1 MNYQPF
7 TDSDLQ
13 FLTNL
18 VGDDRVSTGASNLE
32 IHSHDE
38 SFHSGYFPDV
48 VVWPQTTEEVSAIVA
63 YANRRHIPVTPW
75 GVGTS
80 LEGNPL
86 PMHKG
91 ILLDFDQMDKILAIR
106 AEDFQVDVQ
115 AGVKYQDMNKILS
128 RHGLFF
134 APDPGANATIGGMIG
149 NNASGV
155 RTVKYGGTRDNVA
168 KLTVVLANGNVIHPG
183 NLAQKSSSGYDLV
196 HLIIG
201 SEGTLGIVTEAS
213 LRLAGIPERFSA
225 AVATFPSVQK
235 ATQAVYDI
243 MGSGLGPAALELLDI
258 STVKVINLEAG
269 AGLKEAPTLFME
281 FTGTS
286 DVALGEDVKM
296 AENICVEN
304 GSTEFQ
310 SGVGREARNRLWENR
325 HKAYEYIKRHN
336 PGMDFM
342 ILDTAVPLSR
352 YTDMVAFAVDTLH
365 KYGIKGYAFGHA
377 GDGNLHLVVVGN
389 FSDTEFCKKR
399 DEANFEIVSH
409 AITMGGT
416 ATGEHGVGIGKK
428 KFMPMEHGESLKV
441 MQQIKAML
449 DPNGILNPG
458 KMVDMREEEPHGTH

>member
-7 TDSDLQ
+7 SDKDLL
-13 FLTNL
+13 FLKKL
-18 VGDDRVSTGASNLE
+18 LGDDRVSTGASNLE

-38 SFHSGYFPDV
+38 SFHSGYYPDV
-48 VVWPQTTEEVSAIVA
+48 VVWPLTTEEVSTIVA
-63 YANRRHIPVTPW
+63 YANQHLIPVTPW

-86 PMHKG
+86 CVYGG
-91 ILLDFDQMDKILAIR
+91 ILVDFDRMDKIFAIR

-168 KLTVVLANGNVIHPG
+168 KLTVVLANGEVIRPG

-225 AVATFPSVQK
+225 AVATFPTIRQ

-243 MGSGLGPAALELLDI
+243 MGSGLGPAALELLDV
-258 STVKVINLEAG
+258 STVKVINTEAN
-269 AGLKEAPTLFME
+269 AGLEEDPTLFME

-286 DVALGEDVKM
+286 DVALGEDVKL
-296 AENICVEN
+296 AETICKEN
-304 GSTEFQ
+304 GNTGFQ

-325 HKAYEYIKRHN
+325 HKAYEYIKRNN
-336 PGMDFM
+336 PGLDFM

-352 YTDMVAFAVDTLH
+352 YTEMVTFAVETIQ

-377 GDGNLHLVVVGN
+377 GDGNLHLVLAGD
-389 FSDTEFCKKR
+389 FQDEDFCRKR
-399 DEANFEIVSH
+399 DDANFEIVSQ
-409 AITMGGT
+409 AISMGGT
-416 ATGEHGVGIGKK
+416 ATGEHGIGIGKK
-428 KFMPMEHGESLKV
+428 KFMPMEHGKSLELMK
-441 MQQIKAML
+441 QIKKMM

-458 KMVDMREEEPHGTH
+458 KMVDPS